1 MTLPFFSVRVNQPF
15 LIWSRKRPCFHF
27 ARHPRVAHSLMWFEP
42 TQTHGFA
49 LHHREGHGMMFAKH
63 SYALHGQVQ
72 LDAAWTQT

>member
-27 ARHPRVAHSLMWFEP
+27 ARHPRVAHGLMV
-42 TQTHGFA
+42 
-49 LHHREGHGMMFAKH
+49 AKH
-63 SYALHGQVQ
+63 SNASHGPVQ